1 MARGGSVTLW
11 PRWAESAVLSGLTP
25 ITDSLVRARIH
36 PNAITTVGFLVT
48 CLAGVAFD
56 QDHVRIAGLLVLL
69 GGVFD
74 IFDGRVAR
82 ATGSVS
88 VFGSFYDSTLDRI
101 SEIVVFVGILSLYN
115 DTSVPRGD
123 VLMIYAVML
132 SMAGSL
138 MISYTRARA
147 EALGLDCKVGM
158 MQRPE
163 RIVLVGGVS
172 LAFGLSWDGLALKVV
187 FVVMA
192 ILTNLTAL
200 QRILWVYRRTRTVPP
215 LSTPNN

>member
-36 PNAITTVGFLVT
+36 PNAITTAGFLVT
-48 CLAGVAFD
+48 CLAGLAFD

-74 IFDGRVAR
+74 IFDGQVAR

-132 SMAGSL
+132 AMAGSL

-147 EALGLDCKVGM
+147 EALGLDCNVGM

-200 QRILWVYRRTRTVPP
+200 QRIVWVYRRTRTPSP
-215 LSTPNN
+215 LSTPNH